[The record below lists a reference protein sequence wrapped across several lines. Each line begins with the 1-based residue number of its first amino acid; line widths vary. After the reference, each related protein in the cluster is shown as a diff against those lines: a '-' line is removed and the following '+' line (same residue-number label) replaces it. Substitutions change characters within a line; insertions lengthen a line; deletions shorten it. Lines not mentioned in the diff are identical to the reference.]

1 MTNSADNAVAIV
13 GLGAIMPDA
22 PNAATF
28 WDNVTTGRYSIS
40 EVDPA
45 RWDPALYYD
54 SDPQQPEKT
63 YSKIGGWVR
72 DWEWNPLDWK
82 LPIPPKVSDAM
93 DDAHK
98 WAVACTRMA
107 LADAGWPDRP
117 LNQDRTAVIIGNAL
131 SGEHHY
137 LTALRIAFPEL
148 ARELRDAASFAALPS
163 DVRTAIE
170 SELHSNMDDWLPEVT
185 EDTMPGELS
194 NCAAGRIAN
203 LFNFHGPNYTVDAAC
218 ASALAAMDAS
228 VEGLINHEFD
238 VAITGGVDRNMS
250 AAVYVKFC
258 AIGALSGTGTRP
270 YADGADGFVMGEG
283 AALFIVKRLADAVR
297 DENNI
302 YAVVR
307 GVGSASDGKGK
318 GITAPNPVGQRL
330 AVQRAWENA
339 GLSPAECG
347 LIEGHGT
354 STRVG
359 DVAELASLTEA
370 FSGAHLAPG
379 SVALG
384 SVKSN
389 IGHLKAAAG
398 AAGMLKATL
407 ALREKLLPASINFER
422 PNPNVDWGTSP
433 FAVNTELRDWEVAPG
448 GTRVAGVSAFGFGGT
463 NFHVVLEEHV
473 PGQLEGN
480 GRTSVSVPASTSA
493 ASAEPKLGGASAHEA
508 KAPLR
513 GALVLGTS
521 DRSGLSTRLRGVAE
535 AAGRGEAPPRRAPD
549 EADLRAPERIALDY
563 GDAAELGQK
572 AELALRALDGDSPA
586 AWSALAARGIFRGS
600 GPPGK
605 VAFMYT
611 GQGSQY
617 PNMLGELRRREPIVA
632 QAFEAADAVMA
643 PLLGDRA
650 LSELIFVDTD
660 DPEAVAQADAELR
673 RTEITQ
679 PAVLTADLA
688 LTELLGAYGITPD
701 FVIGHSLGE
710 YGALVAAGVMS
721 FDDALV
727 AVSARGSEMASLRV
741 GDPGAMAAVSAS
753 LAEVEEVLAEVDGY
767 VVVANVNSSS
777 QLVLGGATSAVQDA
791 MAKLGQRGREA
802 VQLPVSHAFHTKIVA
817 AVAEPLRAALRRLRL
832 ASPQI
837 PVVANIDGSFYPMGP
852 GSEEQIIDLLGRQ
865 VASPVQF
872 VTGLQ
877 TLHDAGARLFVEVG
891 PKRAL
896 WGFAADVLGED
907 AVSLY
912 TNHPKL
918 GDLTSFNHAL
928 CGLYAAGLGIGRAQP
943 SGPALSAAA
952 KPRPAADDTKP
963 PAPDTKPATDDDT
976 YRELG
981 RMLAGVIERGRA
993 LLGEGDDTASEPVV
1007 ITGAALGLPG
1017 VPQMFDDANVAR
1029 ILHGQ
1034 QLIDVIPSHLRHEIL
1049 DHHITRLVKGE
1060 DGGAAFEAIDREGDV
1075 IKLAARA
1082 GALALADEFGVPADR
1097 VAALGRETQLAIGAG
1112 IDALRDAGIPL
1123 VLRYKTT
1130 TTGSQLPD
1138 RWVLPESLRDDTGI
1152 VFASA
1157 FAGGNDLTEELNS
1170 FWADRSRHEQLDRL
1184 REIHARLSENGAGI
1198 ENDAGIG
1205 LAEVQRHIHEL
1216 ELEVTE
1222 QPYQFDRRFL
1232 FRVLSMGHSQ
1242 FAELICARGP
1252 NTQINSACASTTQ
1265 AFALAEDWIRAGRCR
1280 RVIVIAADDVTSEH
1294 LLPWIGSG
1302 FLASG
1307 AAATDDVVEEAALP
1321 FDRRRHGMLLGM
1333 GAAALVVES
1342 ASAARERGITPICE
1356 VLATATANSAFHGTR
1371 LDVDH
1376 IGQVMEGVVSQAE
1389 RRGVRRE
1396 EIAGET
1402 IFVSHETYTPARGG
1416 SAAAEIHALR
1426 QVFGERADQV
1436 VIANTK
1442 GLTGHPMGVG
1452 IEDVVAIKALET

>member
-1 MTNSADNAVAIV
+1 M
-13 GLGAIMPDA
+13 
-22 PNAATF
+22 
-28 WDNVTTGRYSIS
+28 
-40 EVDPA
+40 
-45 RWDPALYYD
+45 
-54 SDPQQPEKT
+54 
-63 YSKIGGWVR
+63 
-72 DWEWNPLDWK
+72 
-82 LPIPPKVSDAM
+82 
-93 DDAHK
+93 
-98 WAVACTRMA
+98 
-107 LADAGWPDRP
+107 
-117 LNQDRTAVIIGNAL
+117 
-131 SGEHHY
+131 
-137 LTALRIAFPEL
+137 
-148 ARELRDAASFAALPS
+148 
-163 DVRTAIE
+163 
-170 SELHSNMDDWLPEVT
+170 
-185 EDTMPGELS
+185 
-194 NCAAGRIAN
+194 
-203 LFNFHGPNYTVDAAC
+203 
-218 ASALAAMDAS
+218 
-228 VEGLINHEFD
+228 
-238 VAITGGVDRNMS
+238 
-250 AAVYVKFC
+250 
-258 AIGALSGTGTRP
+258 
-270 YADGADGFVMGEG
+270 
-283 AALFIVKRLADAVR
+283 
-297 DENNI
+297 
-302 YAVVR
+302 
-307 GVGSASDGKGK
+307 
-318 GITAPNPVGQRL
+318 
-330 AVQRAWENA
+330 
-339 GLSPAECG
+339 
-347 LIEGHGT
+347 IEGHGT

-952 KPRPAADDTKP
+952 KPRPLADDTKP

-1333 GAAALVVES
+1333 
-1342 ASAARERGITPICE
+1342 
-1356 VLATATANSAFHGTR
+1356 
-1371 LDVDH
+1371 
-1376 IGQVMEGVVSQAE
+1376 E
-1389 RRGVRRE
+1389 RRRWSSRARPRPANAGSLRSVR
-1396 EIAGET
+1396 
-1402 IFVSHETYTPARGG
+1402 S
-1416 SAAAEIHALR
+1416 
-1426 QVFGERADQV
+1426 
-1436 VIANTK
+1436 
-1442 GLTGHPMGVG
+1442 
-1452 IEDVVAIKALET
+1452 